1 MPRELFEAAL
11 RRWIVEGPAGGE
23 GFAVGAS
30 LIRADLSVV
39 RRN

>member
-11 RRWIVEGPAGGE
+11 RRCIAEGPTGGE
-23 GFAVGAS
+23 GFAVGSS
-30 LIRADLSVV
+30 LIRADLSVA

>member
-1 MPRELFEAAL
+1 MLRELFEAAL
-11 RRWIVEGPAGGE
+11 RRCVAEGPAGGE
-23 GFAVGAS
+23 GFAVSAS